1 MEASDS
7 GAGWIYSSA
16 GSVTNKEAKG
26 IFLRHLFS
34 SFGAGAERRAGAA
47 AARQLLPSNACH

>member
-47 AARQLLPSNACH
+47 AARQLLP